1 MKTKRQSRVLV
12 VGRGPTRTARWTPLK
27 RWKLP
32 AVLTAVVALAAAC
45 SQGSAATGGSTSSGS
60 VGGTM
65 VISSYMGT
73 TWPCQFN
80 PFNPAINFLSVGFVY
95 EPLEFVDILK
105 TNSGGSSEVTPW
117 LATGSTWSN
126 GYKTL
131 TFAMRSGVKWSDG
144 KPFSAA
150 DVVYTFNAMRTSP
163 ALDLN
168 ALWKTDGG
176 PLTSVTALGS
186 NKVVFTFDTP
196 AQTYFYYVAD
206 QVPIVPKHIWAS
218 LNQSKLSSYADT
230 SPVGTGPYLVSNCSQ
245 ENVEYQRNP
254 SYWQSR
260 PGHPVPRIAQVDYP
274 SFLGNNQ
281 ANLLLIEGKAQW
293 GAQPIPNIQKS
304 YVDKDPASRHVW
316 FPPVLNV
323 SIFPNLDNPLL
334 KNLAVREAI
343 SLAINRSNIAVRGES
358 GYEPPANQTGIIVPT
373 YKKWYDSSLNTITYD
388 PGKAEQVLQAAGFKK
403 ASDGIY
409 ENAQGQQLS
418 FTIKTVSGFSD
429 WDASLQIITQ
439 ELKAVGIQVTVE
451 DENSG
456 PYTTDL
462 ETGKFQLAYAGSGGP
477 YVLAGPS
484 PYYELRGTLF
494 SGNIGSTDYERYDS
508 ASTDAL
514 FNEFASTP
522 NVSQQIQ
529 IMHQIEKV
537 MVDDIPFIPVTEGV
551 DWYTYDTSNI
561 GGWPT
566 ASDPYAQPGIYMP
579 LEDNGVILTHLYP
592 QN

>member
-1 MKTKRQSRVLV
+1 MKTRRLSGTLSLAREPARTV
-12 VGRGPTRTARWTPLK
+12 RGSPLK
-27 RWKLP
+27 RWRLP
-32 AVLTAVVALAAAC
+32 TVLAALVAVVTAC
-45 SQGSAATGGSTSSGS
+45 GGSSNATGPSGGSNS

-80 PFNPAINFLSVGFVY
+80 PFNAAINFLSVGFVY
-95 EPLEFVDILK
+95 EPLEFVNILD
-105 TNSGGSSEVTPW
+105 TNAAGSNDVKPW

-126 GYKTL
+126 GDKTL
-131 TFAMRSGVKWSDG
+131 TFTIRSGVKWSDG

-150 DVVYTFNAMRTSP
+150 DVVYTFNAMRKSP

-168 ALWKTDGG
+168 ALWKADGG
-176 PLTSVTALGS
+176 PLTSVSAQGS

-206 QVPIVPKHIWAS
+206 QVPIVPEHIWAS
-218 LNQSKLSSYADT
+218 LNQSKLATYSDAN
-230 SPVGTGPYLVSNCSQ
+230 PVGTGPYLVSNCTQ
-245 ENVEYQRNP
+245 ENVEYLRNP

-260 PGHPVPRIAQVDYP
+260 PGHPVPRLEQVDYP
-274 SFLGNNQ
+274 SFLGNDQ

-304 YVDKDPASRHVW
+304 YVAKDPANRHVW

-323 SIFPNLDNPLL
+323 SIFPNLTNPLL

-343 SLAINRSNIAVRGES
+343 SMAINRSDIATRGES

-373 YKKWYDSSLNTITYD
+373 YQKYYDSSLNTIRYD
-388 PGKAEQVLQAAGFKK
+388 PAKAEQVLQAAGFRKG
-403 ASDGIY
+403 SDGIY
-409 ENAQGQQLS
+409 QNAQGQLS

-494 SGNIGSTDYERYDS
+494 SGNIGSTDYERYNS

-514 FNEFASTP
+514 FNEYAAATSM
-522 NVSQQIQ
+522 SQQIQ
-529 IMHQIEKV
+529 VMHQIEKV
-537 MVDDIPFIPVTEGV
+537 MVDYMPFIPVTEGV
-551 DWYTYDTSNI
+551 DWYTYDTSHI

-566 ASDPYAQPGIYMP
+566 KSNPYAQPGIYMP

-592 QN
+592 QS